1 MRLEVVN
8 DRDDADDRDDAAVT
22 ERPRSRHADVC
33 YLAGGVA
40 LVASAFVHWV
50 SRGPGSGL
58 RGHELVDAVVA
69 LGGHVPALSSGRLTV
84 LWYLVPALGAA
95 AWIVCGVTGARS
107 RPARTVALA
116 GLLVALGAL
125 VAFAH
130 MVGTARLGW
139 GAKLATFGAVLL
151 CTGAW
156 CPLPR
161 RSRFETPGSHTMTAG
176 AGSSVVRAGD
186 S

>member
-1 MRLEVVN
+1 M
-8 DRDDADDRDDAAVT
+8 T
-22 ERPRSRHADVC
+22 ERQRSRLADVC

-58 RGHELVDAVVA
+58 RGHELVDTVVA
-69 LGGHVPALSSGRLTV
+69 LGGHVPALSNGRLTV
-84 LWYLVPALGAA
+84 LWYLVPAFGAA
-95 AWIVCGVTGARS
+95 AWIVCGITGARS
-107 RPARTVALA
+107 TAARVVAVAGFLVALA
-116 GLLVALGAL
+116 AL

-139 GAKLATFGAVLL
+139 GPKLAMFGAVLL
-151 CTGAW
+151 CAGAW

-161 RSRFETPGSHTMTAG
+161 RSRLELPGSDTMTAR
-176 AGSSVVRAGD
+176 ARSSVVRAGD

>member
-1 MRLEVVN
+1 MRREVVDGN
-8 DRDDADDRDDAAVT
+8 QRAEAVI
-22 ERPRSRHADVC
+22 ERSRSRLADVC
-33 YLAGGVA
+33 YLVGGVA

-69 LGGHVPALSSGRLTV
+69 LGGHVPALSNGRLTV
-84 LWYLVPALGAA
+84 LWYLVPAFGAA
-95 AWIVCGVTGARS
+95 AWIVCGITGARS
-107 RPARTVALA
+107 TVARVVAIA
-116 GLLVALGAL
+116 GFVVALTAL
-125 VAFAH
+125 VAFAD

-139 GAKLATFGAVLL
+139 GAKLATFGALLL

-161 RSRFETPGSHTMTAG
+161 RARLEGLRSDTMTT
-176 AGSSVVRAGD
+176 RA
-186 S
+186 

>member
-1 MRLEVVN
+1 M
-8 DRDDADDRDDAAVT
+8 T
-22 ERPRSRHADVC
+22 ESPRSRPADVC

-40 LVASAFVHWV
+40 LVASGFMHWV

-58 RGHELVDAVVA
+58 RGHELVDAVIA
-69 LGGHVPALSSGRLTV
+69 LGGHVPALSNGRLTV
-84 LWYLVPALGAA
+84 LWYLVPAFGAA

-107 RPARTVALA
+107 TTARVVAVA
-116 GLLVALGAL
+116 GFVVAMAAL
-125 VAFAH
+125 VTFAH

-139 GAKLATFGAVLL
+139 GPKLAVFGAVLL

-156 CPLPR
+156 CPLPQ
-161 RSRFETPGSHTMTAG
+161 RSRLELPGSDTMTAR
-176 AGSSVVRAGD
+176 ARSSVVRAGD

>member
-1 MRLEVVN
+1 VIQ
-8 DRDDADDRDDAAVT
+8 
-22 ERPRSRHADVC
+22 RPRSFLADAC
-33 YLAGGVA
+33 YLVGGA
-40 LVASAFVHWV
+40 TLVVSAFVHWV

-69 LGGHVPALSSGRLTV
+69 LGGHVPALSNGRLTV

-95 AWIVCGVTGARS
+95 AWIVCGIAGARS
-107 RPARTVALA
+107 AAARVVALA
-116 GLLVALGAL
+116 GLLVALVAF
-125 VAFAH
+125 VAFAR

-139 GAKLATFGAVLL
+139 GAKLAMSGAVLL

-161 RSRFETPGSHTMTAG
+161 RSRLATPGSDTMTTRAR
-176 AGSSVVRAGD
+176 SSVVRAGD